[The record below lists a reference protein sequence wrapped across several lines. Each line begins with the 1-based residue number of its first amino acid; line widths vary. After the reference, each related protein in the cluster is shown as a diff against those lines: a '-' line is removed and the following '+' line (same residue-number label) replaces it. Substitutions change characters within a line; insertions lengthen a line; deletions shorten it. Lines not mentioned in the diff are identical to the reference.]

1 MDNLTQHLQQLGI
14 VGAEAAAAKNNYGK
28 RKLTTEEHG
37 DLRRTT
43 MVKKKK
49 NTSNVP
55 DVTFDDFNFLMVIG
69 RGTFGKVFLA
79 E

>member
-1 MDNLTQHLQQLGI
+1 
-14 VGAEAAAAKNNYGK
+14 
-28 RKLTTEEHG
+28 
-37 DLRRTT
+37 

-49 NTSNVP
+49 NVANIP